1 MKYIK
6 SYILLA
12 LMVLAVTGCKQEDL
26 KDDVNALKDRVTLL
40 EEQVKL
46 LNENIAFFSK
56 VLVRQTVD
64 NGDGTVTE
72 VPAYSISKI
81 TLSADNTS
89 YTAVFNDGQTL
100 TLTIGSK
107 GTVTTPQISVN
118 QETGKWMLQG
128 ADTGYSAVGID
139 SNENGATPEFQVVK
153 DENTQQYYWQV
164 KFDDSTGWQD
174 VTDASNQKVYVTEAG
189 SELAKDQLFEKAEIE
204 GSEFVLTYYVDG
216 NGQGTTQEVRLPI
229 LSDLSCIINVP
240 ESEMADGYWEIG
252 ADEASAEV
260 EIKGDHWFVIAP
272 HGWEAS
278 ISETLTDDG
287 KATLTVKKPAPA
299 SAGLK
304 SRATANNTDEVVVQ
318 VNKGMYWA
326 VAKVKVREKVTDY
339 FKQVYSNGQDI
350 VVGEPDNE
358 NGYGLKI
365 NNTDFSGGQLL
376 QDAASISDN
385 GVYFIEDGATVTL
398 DAISDLRSLVIVG
411 NNPEKPSTVK
421 VEANSFLLGA
431 TGGKG
436 IVMKNVILDAE
447 NAKFTNGGLIAT
459 TATSSNVS
467 FDQIV
472 FDGCE
477 VNMPLN
483 KMLVRFDL
491 RPDNLA
497 ICKINNFA
505 MYGIKV
511 KLPATESGV
520 NVYFIYTDA
529 STSFTGCSSFIC
541 KNSIFYSAETGKAL
555 TSFGLLQ
562 ANSTKGAFGK
572 VVIMNNSFVNVL
584 SPNMLMRAKIE
595 SALSVTNNLLWN
607 NSEKTTARRVI
618 GLLSDSN
625 INSIAYGDNKAY
637 DSSTDASKWN
647 VFYKG
652 GQYVCP
658 DPIEGGNNLPIEA
671 VDPFA
676 TEGGSMD
683 WDAGIFVPGA
693 GYENIGAHIN

>member
-64 NGDGTVTE
+64 NGDGTFTE
-72 VPAYSISKI
+72 VPAYSISEVLVNDG
-81 TLSADNTS
+81 TTF
-89 YTAVFNDGQTL
+89 TAKFNDGNVL

-107 GTVTTPQISVN
+107 GTVTTPQLGVN
-118 QETGKWMLQG
+118 PETGKWMLNG
-128 ADTGYSAVGID
+128 SDTGYSAVGTD
-139 SNENGATPEFQVVK
+139 SSVDGGKPEFK
-153 DENTQQYYWQV
+153 IMLDSSAQQYYWQV
-164 KFDDSTGWQD
+164 TFNGTDWQD
-174 VTDASNQKVYVTEAG
+174 VTDAEGNRVYVTEVG
-189 SELAKDQLFEKAEIE
+189 GELAKDNLFEKAEVD
-204 GSEFVLTYYVDG
+204 GNEFVLTYYTD
-216 NGQGTTQEVRLPI
+216 GQGSTAEVRIPI
-229 LSDLSCIINVP
+229 ISDLSCVINVP
-240 ESEMADGYWEIG
+240 EKDMADGYWEIG
-252 ADEASAEV
+252 ADGASAEV

-278 ISETLTDDG
+278 ISETLTDG
-287 KATLTVKKPAPA
+287 KATLTVKKSAPA

-326 VAKVKVREKVTDY
+326 VAKVKVREAVTSY
-339 FKQVYSNGQDI
+339 YSQVYKAGKNI
-350 VVGEPDNE
+350 VVGEPGSE
-358 NGYGLKI
+358 NGYGLNI
-365 NNTDFSGGQLL
+365 NETEFADGQLL
-376 QDAASISDN
+376 QNGASISNN
-385 GVYFIEDGATVTL
+385 GVYFIEEGATVTL
-398 DAISDLRSLVIVG
+398 GAISDLQSLVIVG

-447 NAKFTNGGLIAT
+447 NATFTDRGLIST
-459 TATSSNVS
+459 TSGSVS
-467 FDQIV
+467 TRFEHLI

-477 VNMPLN
+477 IR
-483 KMLVRFDL
+483 MLTDKRLVYLDSRT
-491 RPDNLA
+491 DNL
-497 ICKINNFA
+497 ISTI
-505 MYGIKV
+505 
-511 KLPATESGV
+511 
-520 NVYFIYTDA
+520 VYFALYNTKVELPISSQPIDMFFIYKHDQKT
-529 STSFTGCSSFIC
+529 FEGCEMVVY
-541 KNSIFYSAETGKAL
+541 KNNVFYSAEEGKAL
-555 TSFGLLQ
+555 INFALLQ
-562 ANSTKGAFGK
+562 ANTSLGEFNK
-572 VVIMNNSFVNVL
+572 VIVQNNTLVNLLAKNILV
-584 SPNMLMRAKIE
+584 RAKMKN
-595 SALSVTNNLLWN
+595 LSVTNNLLWN
-607 NSEKTTARRVI
+607 NFNDTKTTRCII
-618 GLLSDSN
+618 GLMPGSN
-625 INSIAYGDNKAY
+625 TASILYGDNKAY
-637 DSSTDASKWN
+637 DPSTDAKKWT
-647 VFYKG
+647 VFNKG
-652 GQYVCP
+652 DLYVYP
-658 DPIEGGNNLPIEA
+658 DQIEGDNNLPIEA

>member
-56 VLVRQTVD
+56 VLVCQTID
-64 NGDGTVTE
+64 NGDGTFTE
-72 VPAYSISKI
+72 VPAYSISEVLVNDG
-81 TLSADNTS
+81 TTF
-89 YTAVFNDGQTL
+89 TAKFNDGNVL
-100 TLTIGSK
+100 TLAIGSK
-107 GTVTTPQISVN
+107 GTVTTPQLGVN
-118 QETGKWMLQG
+118 PETGKWMLNGSDTPYNAVG
-128 ADTGYSAVGID
+128 ADSSVDGD
-139 SNENGATPEFQVVK
+139 KPEFNIAL
-153 DENTQQYYWQV
+153 DNSTRQYYWQV
-164 KFDDSTGWQD
+164 RFGDSEPWQN
-174 VTDASNQKVYVTEAG
+174 VTDAEDNKVYVTEAG
-189 SELAKDQLFEKAEIE
+189 GELAKDNLFKDAEVE
-204 GSEFVLTYYVDG
+204 ENEFVLTYYINGDG
-216 NGQGTTQEVRLPI
+216 QDPTAEVRIPI
-229 LSDLSCIINVP
+229 ISDLSCVINVP
-240 ESEMADGYWEIG
+240 EKDMADGYWEIG
-252 ADEASAEV
+252 ADGASAEV

-278 ISETLTDDG
+278 ISETLTDG
-287 KATLTVKKPAPA
+287 KATLTVKKSATA

-339 FKQVYSNGQDI
+339 FNQVYSNGQDI

-398 DAISDLRSLVIVG
+398 DAISDLQSLVIVG

-447 NAKFTNGGLIAT
+447 NATFTNGGLIAT
-459 TATSSNVS
+459 TAGSVEAR
-467 FDQIV
+467 FDHII
-472 FDGCE
+472 FDGCD
-477 VNMPLN
+477 VKMRVG
-483 KMLVRFDL
+483 KMLVRFD
-491 RPDNLA
+491 RRTDNL
-497 ICKINNFA
+497 ISTIVNFA
-505 MYGIKV
+505 IYNTKV
-511 KLPATESGV
+511 KIPLPTTDTAINMFFVYADKSKTFNGCESL
-520 NVYFIYTDA
+520 VY
-529 STSFTGCSSFIC
+529 
-541 KNSIFYSAETGKAL
+541 KNNIFYAAENGNAWAN
-555 TSFGLLQ
+555 FALLQ
-562 ANSTKGAFGK
+562 SNTSLGEFNK
-572 VVIMNNSFVNVL
+572 VIVQNNTLVNL
-584 SPNMLMRAKIE
+584 LAKNILARAKMNK
-595 SALSVTNNLLWN
+595 LSVTNNLLWN
-607 NSEKTTARRVI
+607 NSSATDNRSVI
-618 GLLSDSN
+618 ALMSGSDVN
-625 INSIAYGDNKAY
+625 AVEYGNNKVY
-637 DSSTDASKWN
+637 DISADAKKWTL
-647 VFYKG
+647 FYG
-652 GQYVCP
+652 SVTP

-671 VDPFA
+671 VDPFT

-683 WDAGIFVPGA
+683 WNAGVFVPGA

>member
-1 MKYIK
+1 
-6 SYILLA
+6 
-12 LMVLAVTGCKQEDL
+12 MVLAVTGCKQEDL

-56 VLVRQTVD
+56 VLVRQTID
-64 NGDGTVTE
+64 NGDGTFTE
-72 VPAYSISKI
+72 VPAYSISEVLVNDG
-81 TLSADNTS
+81 TTF
-89 YTAVFNDGQTL
+89 TAKFNDGNVL

-107 GTVTTPQISVN
+107 GTVTTPQLGVN
-118 QETGKWMLQG
+118 PETGKWMLNGSDTPYNAVG
-128 ADTGYSAVGID
+128 ADSSVDGD
-139 SNENGATPEFQVVK
+139 KPEFNIAL
-153 DENTQQYYWQV
+153 DNSRQYYWQV
-164 KFDDSTGWQD
+164 RFGDSEPWQN
-174 VTDASNQKVYVTEAG
+174 VKDAEGNIVYVTEAG
-189 SELAKDQLFEKAEIE
+189 GELAKDNLFKDAKVKEN
-204 GSEFVLTYYVDG
+204 EFVLTYYTNGDG
-216 NGQGTTQEVRLPI
+216 QDPTNEVRIPI
-229 LSDLSCIINVP
+229 ISDLSCVINVP
-240 ESEMADGYWEIG
+240 EEDMADGYWEIG
-252 ADEASAEV
+252 AGRASAKV

-287 KATLTVKKPAPA
+287 KAILTVEKSTA

-339 FKQVYSNGQDI
+339 FNQVYSNGQDI

-365 NNTDFSGGQLL
+365 NNTDFSGGRLL
-376 QDAASISDN
+376 KDAASISNN

-398 DAISDLRSLVIVG
+398 DAISDLQSLVIVG

-447 NAKFTNGGLIAT
+447 NAKFTNGGLIST
-459 TATSSNVS
+459 KATSSNVS

-491 RPDNLA
+491 RLDNLA

-562 ANSTKGAFGK
+562 ANSTNGAFGK

-637 DSSTDASKWN
+637 DSSTSASKWN

-652 GQYVCP
+652 DQYVYP

>member
-174 VTDASNQKVYVTEAG
+174 VTDAEDNKVYVTEVDG
-189 SELAKDQLFEKAEIE
+189 ELAKDNLFKDAKVEEN
-204 GSEFVLTYYVDG
+204 EFVLTYYTKGDG
-216 NGQGTTQEVRLPI
+216 QDPTNEVRIPI
-229 LSDLSCIINVP
+229 ISDLSCVINVP
-240 ESEMADGYWEIG
+240 EKDMADGYWEIG
-252 ADEASAEV
+252 ANGASAEV

-278 ISETLTDDG
+278 ISETLTDG
-287 KATLTVKKPAPA
+287 KATLTVKKSATA

-326 VAKVKVREKVTDY
+326 VAKVKVREAVTSY
-339 FKQVYSNGQDI
+339 FYQVYDQGGDI
-350 VVGEPDNE
+350 TVGNVT
-358 NGYGLKI
+358 I
-365 NNTDFSGGQLL
+365 NKATYPGGKPLSTD
-376 QDAASISDN
+376 DATISAN
-385 GVYFIEDGATVTL
+385 GVYFIPQGVEAVISSTDFNKLVLISDNPKGEPVVVDNTVKFNVTGTAGEFIAQNVIFKKENNPFMQIDATGITLKNLVLDGCKVTIASGKNFLNAFKGGDNSIGNIYLEGNRFAFNQTADYQASRLFNFSGTFDNVLYSRNLSADVSIINNVFYSTTNNYTINGTILFLGNDDTAGVYDAKKTVTIENNTFINFICGSQPMVRGRIEGAVVFRNL
-398 DAISDLRSLVIVG
+398 LLWSDVVDSSSKAKNSYLLNVHSKTPSGLTFENLLKFDKNKQIQTNYWHSL
-411 NNPEKPSTVK
+411 PSGYTQTK
-421 VEANSFLLGA
+421 VEAASSDPFDVSAGA
-431 TGGKG
+431 T
-436 IVMKNVILDAE
+436 
-447 NAKFTNGGLIAT
+447 
-459 TATSSNVS
+459 
-467 FDQIV
+467 
-472 FDGCE
+472 
-477 VNMPLN
+477 
-483 KMLVRFDL
+483 FDL
-491 RPDNLA
+491 ENGVFIPTAEYAN
-497 ICKINNFA
+497 
-505 MYGIKV
+505 YG
-511 KLPATESGV
+511 A
-520 NVYFIYTDA
+520 
-529 STSFTGCSSFIC
+529 
-541 KNSIFYSAETGKAL
+541 
-555 TSFGLLQ
+555 Q
-562 ANSTKGAFGK
+562 Q
-572 VVIMNNSFVNVL
+572 
-584 SPNMLMRAKIE
+584 R
-595 SALSVTNNLLWN
+595 
-607 NSEKTTARRVI
+607 
-618 GLLSDSN
+618 
-625 INSIAYGDNKAY
+625 
-637 DSSTDASKWN
+637 
-647 VFYKG
+647 
-652 GQYVCP
+652 
-658 DPIEGGNNLPIEA
+658 
-671 VDPFA
+671 
-676 TEGGSMD
+676 
-683 WDAGIFVPGA
+683 
-693 GYENIGAHIN
+693 

>member
-1 MKYIK
+1 
-6 SYILLA
+6 
-12 LMVLAVTGCKQEDL
+12 MVLAVTGCKQEDL

-81 TLSADNTS
+81 TQSADNAS

-100 TLTIGSK
+100 TLTIGAK

-252 ADEASAEV
+252 AAGASAEV
-260 EIKGDHWFVIAP
+260 EIKGKHWFVVAP

-278 ISETLTDDG
+278 ISETLTDG
-287 KATLTVKKPAPA
+287 KATLTVKKSATV

-326 VAKVKVREKVTDY
+326 VAKVKVREAVTSY
-339 FKQVYSNGQDI
+339 FNQVYEQGGDI
-350 VVGEPDNE
+350 TVGNVT
-358 NGYGLKI
+358 I
-365 NNTDFSGGQLL
+365 NKATYPGGNLL
-376 QDAASISDN
+376 STEKATITEN
-385 GVYFIEDGATVTL
+385 GVYFIPQGVEAVISSTDFNKLVLISDNPKGEPVVVDNTVKFNVTGTAGEFIAQNVIFKKENNPFMQIDATGITLKNLVLDGCKVTIGSGKHFLNAFKGDDNSIGNIYLKGNRFAFNQTKDYHASRLFNFSSKIDEVLYSRSLAADVSIINNVFYSTTNNYTINGTILFLGNDDTAGVYDAKKTVTIESNTFINFICGSQPMVRGRIEGAVIFRNLLLWSDVL
-398 DAISDLRSLVIVG
+398 DDSEAKNSYLLNVHS
-411 NNPEKPSTVK
+411 KTPSGLTFENLLKFDKGKDIPTNYWNGTIPSGYTQTK
-421 VEANSFLLGA
+421 VEAASSDPFDVSAGA
-431 TGGKG
+431 T
-436 IVMKNVILDAE
+436 
-447 NAKFTNGGLIAT
+447 
-459 TATSSNVS
+459 
-467 FDQIV
+467 
-472 FDGCE
+472 
-477 VNMPLN
+477 
-483 KMLVRFDL
+483 FDL
-491 RPDNLA
+491 ENGVFIPTAEYAN
-497 ICKINNFA
+497 
-505 MYGIKV
+505 YG
-511 KLPATESGV
+511 A
-520 NVYFIYTDA
+520 
-529 STSFTGCSSFIC
+529 
-541 KNSIFYSAETGKAL
+541 
-555 TSFGLLQ
+555 Q
-562 ANSTKGAFGK
+562 Q
-572 VVIMNNSFVNVL
+572 
-584 SPNMLMRAKIE
+584 R
-595 SALSVTNNLLWN
+595 
-607 NSEKTTARRVI
+607 
-618 GLLSDSN
+618 
-625 INSIAYGDNKAY
+625 
-637 DSSTDASKWN
+637 
-647 VFYKG
+647 
-652 GQYVCP
+652 
-658 DPIEGGNNLPIEA
+658 
-671 VDPFA
+671 
-676 TEGGSMD
+676 
-683 WDAGIFVPGA
+683 
-693 GYENIGAHIN
+693 

>member
-81 TLSADNTS
+81 TQSADNAS

-100 TLTIGSK
+100 TLTIGAK

-252 ADEASAEV
+252 ADGASAKV

-278 ISETLTDDG
+278 ISETLTDG
-287 KATLTVKKPAPA
+287 KAILTVEKSTA

-326 VAKVKVREKVTDY
+326 VAKVKVREAVTSY
-339 FKQVYSNGQDI
+339 FNQVYEQGGDI
-350 VVGEPDNE
+350 TVGNVT
-358 NGYGLKI
+358 I
-365 NNTDFSGGQLL
+365 NKATYPGGNLL
-376 QDAASISDN
+376 STEKATITEN
-385 GVYFIEDGATVTL
+385 GVYFIPQGVEAVISSTDFNKLVLISDNPKGEPVVVDNTVKFNVTGTAGEFIAQNVIFKKENNPFMQIDATGITLKNLVLDGCKVTIGSGKHFLNAFKGDDNSIGNIYLKGNRFAFNQTKDYHASRLFNFSSKIDEVLYSRSLAADVSIINNVFYSTTNNYTINGTILFLGNDDTAGVYDAKKTVTIESNTFINFICGSQPMVRGRIEGAVIFRNLLLWSDVL
-398 DAISDLRSLVIVG
+398 DDSEAKNSYLLNVHS
-411 NNPEKPSTVK
+411 KTPSGLTFENLLKFDKGKDIPTNYWNGTIPSGYTQTK
-421 VEANSFLLGA
+421 VEAASSDPFDVSAGA
-431 TGGKG
+431 T
-436 IVMKNVILDAE
+436 
-447 NAKFTNGGLIAT
+447 
-459 TATSSNVS
+459 
-467 FDQIV
+467 
-472 FDGCE
+472 
-477 VNMPLN
+477 
-483 KMLVRFDL
+483 FDL
-491 RPDNLA
+491 ENGVFIPTAEYAN
-497 ICKINNFA
+497 
-505 MYGIKV
+505 YG
-511 KLPATESGV
+511 A
-520 NVYFIYTDA
+520 
-529 STSFTGCSSFIC
+529 
-541 KNSIFYSAETGKAL
+541 
-555 TSFGLLQ
+555 Q
-562 ANSTKGAFGK
+562 Q
-572 VVIMNNSFVNVL
+572 
-584 SPNMLMRAKIE
+584 R
-595 SALSVTNNLLWN
+595 
-607 NSEKTTARRVI
+607 
-618 GLLSDSN
+618 
-625 INSIAYGDNKAY
+625 
-637 DSSTDASKWN
+637 
-647 VFYKG
+647 
-652 GQYVCP
+652 
-658 DPIEGGNNLPIEA
+658 
-671 VDPFA
+671 
-676 TEGGSMD
+676 
-683 WDAGIFVPGA
+683 
-693 GYENIGAHIN
+693 

>member
-1 MKYIK
+1 
-6 SYILLA
+6 
-12 LMVLAVTGCKQEDL
+12 MVLAVTGCKQEDL

-64 NGDGTVTE
+64 NGDGTFTE
-72 VPAYSISKI
+72 VPAYSISEVLVNDGTI
-81 TLSADNTS
+81 F
-89 YTAVFNDGQTL
+89 TAKFNDGNVL
-100 TLTIGSK
+100 TLAIGSK
-107 GTVTTPQISVN
+107 GTVTTPQLGVN
-118 QETGKWMLQG
+118 PETGKWMLNGSDTPYNAVG
-128 ADTGYSAVGID
+128 ADSSVDGD
-139 SNENGATPEFQVVK
+139 KPEFNIAL
-153 DENTQQYYWQV
+153 DNSTRQYYWQV
-164 KFDDSTGWQD
+164 RFGDSEPWQN
-174 VTDASNQKVYVTEAG
+174 VTDAEGNKVYVTEVDG
-189 SELAKDQLFEKAEIE
+189 ELAKDNLFKDAKVEEN
-204 GSEFVLTYYVDG
+204 EFVLTYYTD
-216 NGQGTTQEVRLPI
+216 GQGSTAEVRIPI
-229 LSDLSCIINVP
+229 ISDLSCVINVP
-240 ESEMADGYWEIG
+240 EKDMADGYWEIG
-252 ADEASAEV
+252 EDEASAEV

-376 QDAASISDN
+376 QDAASISNN

>member
-12 LMVLAVTGCKQEDL
+12 LMVLAVAGCKQEDL
-26 KDDVNALKDRVTLL
+26 KDDINSLKDRVTLL

-81 TLSADNTS
+81 TQSADNAS

-100 TLTIGSK
+100 TLTIGAK

-252 ADEASAEV
+252 ADGASAEV
-260 EIKGDHWFVIAP
+260 EIKGKHWFVVAP

-278 ISETLTDDG
+278 ISETLTDG
-287 KATLTVKKPAPA
+287 KATLTVKKSATV

-326 VAKVKVREKVTDY
+326 VAKVKVRETVTSY
-339 FKQVYSNGQDI
+339 FNQVYSQGGNI
-350 VVGEPDNE
+350 TVGNVT
-358 NGYGLKI
+358 I
-365 NNTDFSGGQLL
+365 NNTTYSDGKLL
-376 QDAASISDN
+376 STGDATISAD
-385 GVYFIEDGATVTL
+385 GVYFIPQGVEAT
-398 DAISDLRSLVIVG
+398 ISSTNFNKLILIADNPKGDQVIVD
-411 NNPEKPSTVK
+411 NTAIFE
-421 VEANSFLLGA
+421 A
-431 TGGKG
+431 TGTDGEFIAQNVVFKNAKSPSLIRINASG
-436 IVMKNVILDAE
+436 IALKNLILDGCKVPITSGGNFL
-447 NAKFTNGGLIAT
+447 NAFSGDDNSIGNIYLVDNKFEYYNWGTEFKASRL
-459 TATSSNVS
+459 
-467 FDQIV
+467 F
-472 FDGCE
+472 
-477 VNMPLN
+477 
-483 KMLVRFDL
+483 
-491 RPDNLA
+491 NLA
-497 ICKINNFA
+497 
-505 MYGIKV
+505 
-511 KLPATESGV
+511 SG
-520 NVYFIYTDA
+520 
-529 STSFTGCSSFIC
+529 S
-541 KNSIFYSAETGKAL
+541 
-555 TSFGLLQ
+555 
-562 ANSTKGAFGK
+562 
-572 VVIMNNSFVNVL
+572 
-584 SPNMLMRAKIE
+584 
-595 SALSVTNNLLWN
+595 
-607 NSEKTTARRVI
+607 
-618 GLLSDSN
+618 
-625 INSIAYGDNKAY
+625 DNKNLSADIY
-637 DSSTDASKWN
+637 IGNN
-647 VFYKG
+647 VFYPTDKTYVINGTLLFMNTGEYNASNTIRIENNTFVNFVCSSQAMLRGIIKG
-652 GQYVCP
+652 SVVFSNLLFWNNPNDATKLSSTLINTGSTPPAEVIFG
-658 DPIEGGNNLPIEA
+658 DMLKFDSNKDKVIPINYWNNKGNPEGYEQGKVEE
-671 VDPFA
+671 VSSDPFDVNAGA
-676 TEGGSMD
+676 TFDLKNGVFIPTSEY
-683 WDAGIFVPGA
+683 ANYGA
-693 GYENIGAHIN
+693 QQR